1 VEFTVTALKN
11 NTFGVSMNNMM
22 RQSSRSLSSTL
33 FAILT
38 MLLCHGTMNAS
49 ELGLTDT
56 STNPPPA
63 AVPAPEGI
71 VGWWRGEGNDVDIPS
86 DPSGMGTNAVTYGPG
101 KVGNGFSFDGVNTTL
116 YAIAS
121 PVLNIGPN
129 QNFSIE
135 GWIQT
140 QPNLDNIRGIAI
152 IAEKTAMPLPGISAG
167 WQLYIQNGL
176 LSIKLM
182 QRPTLEENHW
192 TASGPDLR
200 DGQFHH
206 VAAVLD
212 RNTANSGKLYVDGS
226 PVLTFDATQQSGDLY
241 TEGPLLI
248 GCANYTY
255 NAIFKGIIDELSL
268 YNRALT
274 DSEILSVYNAAG
286 SGKILTP
293 SIVTHPA
300 NLTVNDGQAA
310 LFNVDGVGRL
320 PLSYQWSFNGTNIVG
335 ATNSSLNLN
344 KVQLADA
351 GVYNVVVSNNSGSIT
366 SSNAVLKINALPPAA
381 VPAPAGMVAWW
392 KGESNVVD
400 VLSGLSGFVTN
411 GAGYG
416 PGKVGTGMSFD
427 GVYGRVCI
435 PDSPILHFGSNQ
447 NFSVEAWI
455 QAQPNS
461 ANVGGI
467 AVIADK
473 TDTFIPGRTVG
484 WQFYLENGRLGF
496 KLMQRPTPEE
506 NHWTAS
512 GPDLRDGQF
521 HHVAAV
527 LDRNLTNSGRLYVD
541 GSPALTFDA
550 TQQPGD
556 LYTEGMFLIG
566 SGNIPDVSEYFK
578 GVIDEVSLYGRA
590 LSDAD
595 ILSIYNAA
603 GNGKVLVTVAPSI
616 SKQPADQELSE
627 GNYALFSV
635 VANGSELLSYQWS
648 FNGTNIAGATNSLLY
663 LYDIQL
669 KDTGSYA
676 VVVTNVAG
684 SVTSSNAVLTVT
696 PARQAPPG
704 LIGWWRGEGNVL
716 DVVTL
721 TSGYVTNGAGYGPGI
736 VGSGFILDGINDQV
750 IIPNA
755 PALNFGSNQN
765 FSVEVWI
772 QAQPTPGNYAGVA
785 EIVSKAFTPDGNES
799 VGWSLF
805 LSQGN
810 LGFLM
815 SQAPMSGFNSSI
827 WASSGPNLQD
837 GLFHHVGVT
846 VDRTSSSGG
855 KLYVDGALIMTFDP
869 TQESGDLSTTGPL
882 YIGCHDNPAM
892 NCNFKGIID
901 EVSLYNRALTPQDVF
916 SVFLDGNRGKLVPP
930 FAPVITV
937 QPVNRKVL
945 QGTNV
950 SFEVEAAGTPP
961 LTYQWSFNGTNIAG
975 ATNNPMVLNNVQSTN
990 AGEYAVVISNA
1001 IGSATSSN
1009 AVLTIILPQPAPQ
1022 GLVGW
1027 WRGESNVVDEFSGLV
1042 GYETNGAGYGPG
1054 EVGSGFAFD
1063 GINGQVIIPNCPT
1076 LNFGSNQNFSVE
1088 AWIQA
1093 QATPGN
1099 YVGVAEI
1106 VSKAY
1111 TPDSS
1116 QSVGWSLFLN
1126 QGNLGFLMSQA
1137 PMTGF
1142 NSSIWASPGPNLQDG
1157 LFHHVGVTVDRTSS
1171 SGGKLY
1177 VDGVLIMTFDPT
1189 QESGDLST
1197 TGPLFI
1203 GCHDNPAINSNFKG
1217 IIDEVSVYNRA
1228 LTSNEITAI
1237 NLTGVAGKAIEPTA
1251 PIIVRQP
1258 GSQQVL
1264 RGNNVTLEVG
1274 AGGSQ
1279 PLAYQWQFNDGDIAG
1294 GTNFSLILTNVQFA
1308 QAGVYSVKVSNGL
1321 GSVTSS
1327 NVFLRVDFPPATVR
1341 LADASGSPSNP
1352 IAIPVLLMANGNENA
1367 LSLSVN
1373 FDPSLLALAD
1383 IVAGS
1388 GASGGL
1394 LYANT
1399 NLLASGR
1406 IGLIVALP
1414 SDAVFSA
1421 GTQEVARLIFNAASV
1436 ITPVTTLVTFGN
1448 QPTLS
1453 QLSDVDVI
1461 GLAANYENGTV
1472 SIAAADFE
1480 GDVTPSP
1487 AGDKVLTMMDWV
1499 LEGHYVAG
1507 LDHPASASEYQR
1519 ADCAPQLTRG
1529 DGAITVID
1537 WVQVG
1542 RYAVGLDPY
1551 VPVGGPLDGLG
1562 EVYPMSA
1569 LDQAFETVAPP
1580 GSSGSEVKILET
1592 TLVQGETGTVSV
1604 VLEAQGTENAVG
1616 FSLAF
1621 NPMTMSFVNASL
1633 GADAASALL
1642 NVNTNEAGLGRV
1654 GFALALSPGHTFG
1667 TGNKEILKL
1676 NFRVAAAALE
1686 GPSVFKFTDLPVTRE
1701 VADTTA
1707 MPVLATFTHGIVDI
1721 RASTPTLQIRRL
1733 NDQVILSWPD
1743 WATNYT
1749 LQVCETSGTNFNWVS
1764 AMATTSI
1771 IHSECVVALPLTG
1784 ENEMYRLMQTGPAIK
1799 SSSGTTNTLSGN

>member
-1 VEFTVTALKN
+1 
-11 NTFGVSMNNMM
+11 MNNMM
-22 RQSSRSLSSTL
+22 RQSSRLLPSTL
-33 FAILT
+33 FVMFTL
-38 MLLCHGTMNAS
+38 LLCHGAMNAS

-56 STNPPPA
+56 STNLPWA
-63 AVPAPEGI
+63 AVSAPQGI
-71 VGWWRGEGNDVDIPS
+71 VG
-86 DPSGMGTNAVTYGPG
+86 
-101 KVGNGFSFDGVNTTL
+101 
-116 YAIAS
+116 
-121 PVLNIGPN
+121 
-129 QNFSIE
+129 
-135 GWIQT
+135 
-140 QPNLDNIRGIAI
+140 
-152 IAEKTAMPLPGISAG
+152 
-167 WQLYIQNGL
+167 
-176 LSIKLM
+176 
-182 QRPTLEENHW
+182 
-192 TASGPDLR
+192 
-200 DGQFHH
+200 
-206 VAAVLD
+206 
-212 RNTANSGKLYVDGS
+212 
-226 PVLTFDATQQSGDLY
+226 
-241 TEGPLLI
+241 
-248 GCANYTY
+248 
-255 NAIFKGIIDELSL
+255 
-268 YNRALT
+268 
-274 DSEILSVYNAAG
+274 
-286 SGKILTP
+286 
-293 SIVTHPA
+293 
-300 NLTVNDGQAA
+300 
-310 LFNVDGVGRL
+310 
-320 PLSYQWSFNGTNIVG
+320 
-335 ATNSSLNLN
+335 
-344 KVQLADA
+344 
-351 GVYNVVVSNNSGSIT
+351 
-366 SSNAVLKINALPPAA
+366 
-381 VPAPAGMVAWW
+381 WW
-392 KGESNVVD
+392 KGESNVLD
-400 VLSGLSGFVTN
+400 IISGSNGFVTN

-416 PGKVGTGMSFD
+416 PGKVGTAISFD
-427 GVYGRVCI
+427 GVYARVCI
-435 PDSPILHFGSNQ
+435 LDSPALHFGSNQ

-461 ANVGGI
+461 ENVDGI

-473 TDTFIPGRTVG
+473 TATFIPGRTVG

-527 LDRNLTNSGRLYVD
+527 LDRNLTNSGKLYVD
-541 GSPALTFDA
+541 GSPLLTFDA

-556 LYTEGMFLIG
+556 LYTEGMFVIG
-566 SGNIPDVSEYFK
+566 SGNIPDVTEYFK

-595 ILSIYNAA
+595 ILSIYKAA
-603 GNGKVLVTVAPSI
+603 GSGKVLASVAPSI
-616 SKQPADQELSE
+616 SKQPADQELSA
-627 GNYALFSV
+627 GNYVLFSV
-635 VANGSELLSYQWS
+635 VASGSELLSYQWS
-648 FNGTNIAGATNSLLY
+648 FNGTNIDGATNSLLY

-669 KDTGSYA
+669 KDAGSYA
-676 VVVTNVAG
+676 VVVTNAAG
-684 SVTSSNAVLTVT
+684 SVTSSNAVLTVI

-704 LIGWWRGEGNVL
+704 LVGWWRGEGNVL

-755 PALNFGSNQN
+755 PALNFGPNQSFSVETWIQTHPTLGNYAGITEIVSKASTSDGNSSVGWSLFLSQGNLGFLMSQAPMSGSNSSIWASSGPNLQDGLFHHVGVTVDRTSSSGGKLYVDGTLIMTFDPTQESGDLSTTGPLYIGGQDNPAMNSNFKGIIDEVSLYNRALTPKDVFSVFLDGNRGKLVPPFAPFITVQPVNRKVLQGTNVSFEVEAAGTPPLSYQWSLNGTNIDGATNSLLNLYDIQLDDAGSYAVVITNDVGSVTSSNAVLTITNPQQVPPGLVGWWRGESNVLDNVSLMIGYATNGAGYGPGKVGSGFSLDGVNDQAIIPNAPTLNFGSNQN
-765 FSVEVWI
+765 FSVEAWI
-772 QAQPTPGNYAGVA
+772 QAQATPGNYAGVA

-855 KLYVDGALIMTFDP
+855 KAYVDGMLIMTFDP

-882 YIGCHDNPAM
+882 YIGCHDNPTM
-892 NCNFKGIID
+892 NCYFKGIID
-901 EVSLYNRALTPQDVF
+901 EVSLYNRALTTEEIR
-916 SVFLDGNRGKLVPP
+916 SVVQYGTNGKTVNPLG
-930 FAPVITV
+930 PVITA
-937 QPVNRKVL
+937 QPANRRVP
-945 QGTNV
+945 QGMNV
-950 SFEVEAAGTPP
+950 SIDVGVAGTPP
-961 LTYQWSFNGTNIAG
+961 LSYQWSFNGTNIAG
-975 ATNNPMVLNNVQSTN
+975 ATNNPLVLNNVQVAD
-990 AGEYAVVISNA
+990 AGEYGVVINNA
-1001 IGSATSSN
+1001 LGSATSSN
-1009 AVLTIILPQPAPQ
+1009 AVLTIVLPQLAPQ
-1022 GLVGW
+1022 GLMGW
-1027 WRGESNVVDEFSGLV
+1027 WRGESNVVDAFSGLI

-1054 EVGSGFAFD
+1054 EVMSGFAFD
-1063 GINGQVIIPNCPT
+1063 GINGQVIIPNCPA

-1099 YVGVAEI
+1099 YVGAAEI

-1111 TPDSS
+1111 TPDSN
-1116 QSVGWSLFLN
+1116 QSVGWSLFLS

-1137 PMTGF
+1137 PMSGF
-1142 NSSIWASPGPNLQDG
+1142 NSSIWASSGPNLQDG
-1157 LFHHVGVTVDRTSS
+1157 LFHHVGVTVDRASS

-1177 VDGVLIMTFDPT
+1177 VDGALIMTFDPT
-1189 QESGDLST
+1189 QESGDIST
-1197 TGPLFI
+1197 TGPLYI
-1203 GCHDNPAINSNFKG
+1203 GCHDNPTVNCNFKG
-1217 IIDEVSVYNRA
+1217 IIDEVSIYNRV
-1228 LTSNEITAI
+1228 LTSNEITTI
-1237 NLTGVAGKAIEPTA
+1237 NLTGVTGKAIEPTA
-1251 PIIVRQP
+1251 PILVRQP
-1258 GSQQVL
+1258 AGQRVVRGS
-1264 RGNNVTLEVG
+1264 NVTLEVG
-1274 AGGSQ
+1274 AGGGQ
-1279 PLAYQWQFNDGDIAG
+1279 PLTYQWQLSDGDIAG
-1294 GTNFSLILTNVQFA
+1294 GTNFSLVLTNVQFA

-1327 NVFLRVDFPPATVR
+1327 NALLRVDFPPATVR
-1341 LADASGSPSNP
+1341 LADASGSPSAP
-1352 IAIPVLLMANGNENA
+1352 ITVPVLLLANGNENA

-1373 FDPSLLALAD
+1373 FDPTLLTPAD
-1383 IVAGS
+1383 IIAGS

-1394 LYANT
+1394 LFANT
-1399 NLLASGR
+1399 NLLASGK

-1414 SDAVFSA
+1414 SGVVFSS

-1436 ITPVTTLVTFGN
+1436 LTPVTTFVAFGN

-1461 GLAANYENGTV
+1461 SLPAFYESGTV

-1480 GDVTPSP
+1480 GDVTPGP
-1487 AGDKVLTMMDWV
+1487 VGDKVLTMMDWV

-1507 LDHPASASEYQR
+1507 LDYPTSATEYQR
-1519 ADCAPQLTRG
+1519 ADCAPQLPRG

-1562 EVYPMSA
+1562 EFYPMSA
-1569 LDQAFETVAPP
+1569 LDKAFETIAPP
-1580 GSSGSEVKILET
+1580 GGSGCEVKILET
-1592 TLVQGETGTVSV
+1592 NLVQGETGTVAV
-1604 VLEAQGTENAVG
+1604 VLETLGTENAVG

-1621 NPMTMSFVNASL
+1621 NPMAMSFVNASL
-1633 GADAASALL
+1633 GAGAASALL
-1642 NVNTNEAGLGRV
+1642 NVNTNEAGLGRI

-1701 VADTTA
+1701 VADAAA
-1707 MPVLATFTHGIVDI
+1707 MRVLATFTHGIVDI

-1743 WATNYT
+1743 WAANYT

-1764 AMATTSI
+1764 ATAKTSI
-1771 IHSECVVALPLTG
+1771 INSECVVALPLSVPD
-1784 ENEMYRLMQTGPAIK
+1784 EMYRLIQFGASNPTNPI
-1799 SSSGTTNTLSGN
+1799 TTNTLSGN